1 MFSLFR
7 NSKCKVT
14 NFYRNVSITLLCIS
28 GLIFPCYPH
37 YGIVPLLSSV
47 VFFGFGDDCE
57 LVNVEVM
64 VVRRK
69 EKSKIRILK
78 YTW

>member
-1 MFSLFR
+1 M
-7 NSKCKVT
+7 
-14 NFYRNVSITLLCIS
+14 
-28 GLIFPCYPH
+28 
-37 YGIVPLLSSV
+37 LSSV

-64 VVRRK
+64 VRRK